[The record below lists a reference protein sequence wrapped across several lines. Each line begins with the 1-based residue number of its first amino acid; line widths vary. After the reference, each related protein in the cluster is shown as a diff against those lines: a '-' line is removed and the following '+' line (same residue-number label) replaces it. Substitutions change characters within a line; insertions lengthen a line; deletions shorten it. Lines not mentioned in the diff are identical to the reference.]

1 MDSELPNVFSQL
13 AVETKQNEV
22 DLAVGEKRK
31 YIEPESMKSQAVED
45 LKMFLNDWIN
55 STLKREHIVVKN
67 LEEDIFDGLVLHHL
81 LVTLGKTKLDVQEV
95 ALSASS
101 QKQKL
106 HSVLTVINQE
116 LQLSEVEVK
125 RKWDVDSIH
134 RKDLLATFHLLIAL
148 AKHYQPDLAFPSDVC
163 VNVITIENQKSG
175 IKTEKTLEYLT
186 ISRDD
191 KECKLTKD
199 DVFDDL
205 FKLAPDKVNTVIQAI
220 IHFANSH
227 LGHLGLQ
234 VKDIERQFADGV
246 ILLLLIGQ
254 LEGYFISLHEFHINP
269 SSNAEMVHNVTLA
282 FELLKEGGLMD
293 NPVNPE
299 DIVNKDIKTTLRV
312 LYSLFTRHKVNQTV
326 EG

>member
-81 LVTLGKTKLDVQEV
+81 L
-95 ALSASS
+95 A
-101 QKQKL
+101 
-106 HSVLTVINQE
+106 
-116 LQLSEVEVK
+116 
-125 RKWDVDSIH
+125 IH